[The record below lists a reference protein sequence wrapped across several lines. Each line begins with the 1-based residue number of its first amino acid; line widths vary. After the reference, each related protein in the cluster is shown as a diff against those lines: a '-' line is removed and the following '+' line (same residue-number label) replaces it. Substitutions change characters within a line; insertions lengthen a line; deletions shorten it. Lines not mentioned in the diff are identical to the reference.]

1 MKDSSTAALVAA
13 FVIFLAISGTF
24 SLIETAILTFSRN
37 KMKRLKE
44 AGAANAQLLLE
55 MTQKIDKLLSTILL
69 CNNLANVMVA
79 TVATV
84 LVVRWFGDEEHVII
98 AGSFAVTAIILVFS
112 EITPKALGVRHA
124 MKASLLVA
132 RPLWWIIR
140 ALTPIVLVAE
150 RIVTAML
157 RLVGTS
163 TESPYKGNLFGLE
176 DLRSVVKDAENLGEA
191 EESHRDMLVNVI
203 DIKDISAED
212 IMVPKKDV
220 FMIGTED
227 SEDSIIGSLKRTQ
240 FAKIPVYSDGR
251 DDIVGIIQTK
261 EILAAALG
269 GEKVGRCLLR
279 RKMQPPLFI
288 PAQAGVL
295 NLLGV
300 FKQNPRN
307 IGIVVSEY
315 GETIGIVSTSDLLTE
330 IAGQESHALPPTH
343 THSRYETDADGS
355 HIVDGAAQIREI
367 NRRLGLDLPVEGA
380 KTLNGLVHG
389 TLADLPETPC
399 CLEISGVRMEVR
411 PSGVGAEMRVKILR
425 PEGKPPQ
432 GAEAEAEAAA

>member
-1 MKDSSTAALVAA
+1 MKDSSTTALVTA
-13 FVIFLAISGTF
+13 FVVFLAISGTF

-44 AGAANAQLLLE
+44 SGAANAQLLLE
-55 MTQKIDKLLSTILL
+55 MTQRIDKLLSTILL

-140 ALTPIVLVAE
+140 LLTPIVLIAE

-163 TESPYKGNLFGLE
+163 TESPYKGNLFGLA
-176 DLRSVVKDAENLGEA
+176 DLRSVVKDAENLEGAA
-191 EESHRDMLVNVI
+191 ESQRHMLVNVI
-203 DIKDISAED
+203 DIKDMSAED
-212 IMVPKKDV
+212 IMVPKKDI
-220 FMIGTED
+220 FSIEAED
-227 SEDSIIGSLKRTQ
+227 SAESVIESLKLTQ
-240 FAKIPVYSDGR
+240 FAKVPVFSGTR
-251 DDIVGIIQTK
+251 DNIVGVVSTK

-269 GEKVGRCLLR
+269 GERVGSDLLM

-288 PAQAGVL
+288 PAQAEVL
-295 NLLGV
+295 SLLGV
-300 FKQNPRN
+300 FKKNPHN
-307 IGIVVSEY
+307 IGIVVNEY
-315 GETIGIVSTSDLLTE
+315 GETIGIVSTSDLLIE
-330 IAGQESHALPPTH
+330 IAGEESHAIPPTH
-343 THSRYETDADGS
+343 THSHYEKEADGS
-355 HIVDGAAQIREI
+355 VVVDGGAQIREV
-367 NRRLGLDLPVEGA
+367 NRRLGLALPVDGP
-380 KTLNGLVHG
+380 KTMNGLVHE
-389 TLADLPETPC
+389 TLKDLPETSC
-399 CLEISGVRMEVR
+399 CLEIAGVRMELR
-411 PSGVGAEMRVKILR
+411 PSGGDADVRVKILR
-425 PEGKPPQ
+425 AEEKPAP
-432 GAEAEAEAAA
+432 GSAPAA